1 MSETDNETKP
11 EKENR
16 NNLGRTPRVQRVY
29 DTGMQFSNALRL
41 VGLHEESTEVE
52 AWVLSVVKELTEKE
66 KMV

>member
-1 MSETDNETKP
+1 MIEVAKDNEQ
-11 EKENR
+11 R